1 MEERYCQCC
10 GMPMGDTKEL
20 YGTEKDGSRSV
31 DYCKYC
37 YEHGA
42 FTSDCTMEEMIEFC
56 VPVMVKENPGM
67 SGDNRYKIQ
76 NLPNDSAQLSF
87 SAYDIQR

>member
-31 DYCKYC
+31 GYCKYC

-67 SGDNRYKIQ
+67 SEDKAREMMTQYFPTLK
-76 NLPNDSAQLSF
+76 
-87 SAYDIQR
+87 RWMK